1 MKLNTLIYTPY
12 VQNNDF
18 GYQPKY
24 LGKISNYRPVQEVPS
39 METAV
44 EFEAPQIQEEPKP
57 EPIVPEDA
65 PIQGPIPS
73 KFSSVNEFKKVMV
86 SVYEQAL
93 KARGFDPAFAK
104 PLAAQDALESSW
116 GRKPSGKYNF
126 GGIKGKGT
134 IKTTKEFINGRYIT
148 INDSFR
154 DFKDIYEYANFKID
168 LLNKPRYNVF
178 AHPVNEFAF
187 WVKKGGYA
195 TAPTY
200 TQILNNVI
208 KKFKPGGL
216 ITYTPFISR
225 NDLDSTSFAGKRIS
239 RTSESPA
246 SDAKV
251 TNELA
256 SFVQEEVPQAL
267 PVALPAETP
276 QFQFKQFVP
285 KRGLEGRYAQFAN
298 IYTSAGLPQNELGF
312 WANIAQ
318 DESGFTPGIVG
329 KNDKYGVEALGYF
342 QMLTKYNNK
351 PMNIAGTYSGVDPQ
365 TFLNNPVIQL
375 KAAQN
380 MKNHIMSMF
389 SSKDLEVARA
399 KGYTD
404 SALVAGAWAG
414 GVGGVRKWLHYGKN
428 SVDVNVKDGN
438 NAKRKWECSV
448 AGRMEALN
456 GYFKKGGV
464 LKFAMGGGFEKYVE
478 DNRDHI
484 NNIYS
489 RITGWGVGDVGYKD
503 TLMTYRR
510 NAPSQ
515 LFASTKDDKTAFSE
529 KHFDNV
535 RRYISDKVDSEK
547 LTNDVLYDIF
557 LDFDKHNIKS
567 LNFNQRQDLI
577 DRIISTSKKPYLSSL
592 SKHEIFYALE
602 GLYGSSSVKK
612 GMYGMKVE
620 QPNTDL
626 FTMSE
631 YHGATP
637 SWDDLYNFTASYETF
652 NPNIYWLKDDKGNR
666 QELIGHGIA
675 LSRVDPETAKRW
687 RTNGIT
693 EEESLEW
700 MRNEYKHLD
709 DHFSNTIKNY
719 KYLPMELRVPIL
731 DAAYNTSGTNFFTNS
746 ENLRGHV
753 ENGDHYATIA
763 AELDHSMNHSADKD
777 NKDIGSW
784 LAVRSAARRA
794 MALGEYNYNWQYKDK
809 YGRHILPGQ
818 SGPQDWKFS
827 PYYNKYKNIK
837 TEYADYFR

>member
-1 MKLNTLIYTPY
+1 MKINTLIYTPY

-24 LGKISNYRPVQEVPS
+24 LGKTSNYRPVQEVPT

-44 EFEAPQIQEEPKP
+44 EPEVQQVQEEPKP
-57 EPIVPEDA
+57 IVPEVA
-65 PIQGPIPS
+65 PIQGPTPS

-216 ITYTPFISR
+216 ITYTPFIGG
-225 NDLDSTSFAGKRIS
+225 NDLNSTSFTDNRIS
-239 RTSESPA
+239 KTSRSNT
-246 SDAKV
+246 SDFKV
-251 TNELA
+251 TNELE
-256 SFVQEEVPQAL
+256 SFVQEEVPQEL
-267 PVALPAETP
+267 PVALPVETP

-329 KNDKYGVEALGYF
+329 RNDKYGVEALGYF

-351 PMNIAGTYSGVDPQ
+351 PMNIAGTYSGVDSQ
-365 TFLNNPVIQL
+365 TFLSNPVIQL

-380 MKNHIMSMF
+380 MKNHIMNMF
-389 SSKDLEVARA
+389 SAKDLEVARA

-464 LKFAMGGGFEKYVE
+464 LKFATGGGFEKYVE

-535 RRYISDKVDSEK
+535 RRYISDKVASEK

-675 LSRVDPETAKRW
+675 LSRVDPETANRW

-753 ENGDHYATIA
+753 ENGDHYTTIA